1 MISVVHPI
9 TAPGTNKANPMDLPS
24 RPLVTL
30 ALMTYNQEQM
40 IEGAV
45 AGALEQTYSPLEILR

>member
-1 MISVVHPI
+1 
-9 TAPGTNKANPMDLPS
+9 MDLPS